1 MNLTRFFT
9 TAILSAGIVM
19 SAAAIKTITVKAPKG
34 DATATLA
41 KALRKASAAS
51 EPVIIKLEPGTYNF
65 SKEKATRRP
74 YRGSNSAA
82 EYEHP
87 TDIKHIG
94 LLLHGLKDITIDGG
108 SKATFLTHGEMTL
121 WVIDSCS
128 NITMKGLTIDA
139 ADPTVTEM
147 TVTER
152 TDSTLTARVHH
163 KSRYDI
169 RDGKLY
175 WLGEGWEFT
184 GGIAQIHQPDK
195 GTATRCPHPFD
206 NARDIRETAPGTI
219 RISFDR
225 APDCRPG
232 DTYQIRHSFRTEHPG
247 FINRSTDVTLEDIKY
262 AYLGNFA
269 LLSQFST
276 NLTFSRIDCSPIEDS
291 GRTNTGFADFFHFS
305 GCRGKVKI
313 DHCNFSGSQDDGINV
328 HGTHLSI
335 TGSDN
340 NRLTLRYMHPQTF
353 GFLGFTEG
361 DTIAVTDPMT
371 LLHAY
376 HAVVTDARMTDPYT
390 TEIGIAQLTPVDP
403 SGKQPDSLKGL
414 VVENLSWSPEV
425 EIAHC
430 RFEKLPTRGILMT
443 THRPVRITDNEFI
456 KCPLPAILIA
466 DDARSWYESGA
477 VTDVLIARNRFVE
490 CSTPA
495 ISIAPE
501 AEPSSRMVHSNIR
514 IIDNTFISPE
524 PVKISAYSVNGLTVK
539 DNRFITPD
547 GKPQKSI
554 LETLNV
560 TQ

>member
-1 MNLTRFFT
+1 MNLSRFFT
-9 TAILSAGIVM
+9 TAILSAGIVL

-65 SKEKATRRP
+65 SKKATRRP

-195 GTATRCPHPFD
+195 GTATRCQLPFD
-206 NARDIRETAPGTI
+206 NARTIRETAPGTI
-219 RISFDR
+219 RISFDQ
-225 APDCRPG
+225 AP
-232 DTYQIRHSFRTEHPG
+232 
-247 FINRSTDVTLEDIKY
+247 
-262 AYLGNFA
+262 
-269 LLSQFST
+269 
-276 NLTFSRIDCSPIEDS
+276 
-291 GRTNTGFADFFHFS
+291 
-305 GCRGKVKI
+305 
-313 DHCNFSGSQDDGINV
+313 
-328 HGTHLSI
+328 
-335 TGSDN
+335 
-340 NRLTLRYMHPQTF
+340 RLP
-353 GFLGFTEG
+353 
-361 DTIAVTDPMT
+361 P
-371 LLHAY
+371 
-376 HAVVTDARMTDPYT
+376 
-390 TEIGIAQLTPVDP
+390 
-403 SGKQPDSLKGL
+403 
-414 VVENLSWSPEV
+414 W
-425 EIAHC
+425 
-430 RFEKLPTRGILMT
+430 
-443 THRPVRITDNEFI
+443 
-456 KCPLPAILIA
+456 
-466 DDARSWYESGA
+466 
-477 VTDVLIARNRFVE
+477 
-490 CSTPA
+490 
-495 ISIAPE
+495 
-501 AEPSSRMVHSNIR
+501 
-514 IIDNTFISPE
+514 
-524 PVKISAYSVNGLTVK
+524 
-539 DNRFITPD
+539 
-547 GKPQKSI
+547 
-554 LETLNV
+554 
-560 TQ
+560 